1 MENKSEERNNKKVKQ
16 SNNKQKRTQKQ
27 NKNVILNIYFVLN
40 SY

>member
-16 SNNKQKRTQKQ
+16 SNNKQKITQKQ
-27 NKNVILNIYFVLN
+27 NKNVVFNIYLVLN

>member
-16 SNNKQKRTQKQ
+16 SNNKQKKTQKQ
-27 NKNVILNIYFVLN
+27 NKNVVFNIYFVLN

>member
-27 NKNVILNIYFVLN
+27 NKNVVFNIYFVLN

>member
-27 NKNVILNIYFVLN
+27 NKNVVFNIYLVLN